1 MSLAF
6 GRHKIVRVEG
16 VERKGVCTARSGSCE
31 DCVEQKEE
39 QKEGEELEEKCQADR
54 GCGSQKVTIT

>member
-1 MSLAF
+1 MAF

-31 DCVEQKEE
+31 DCVEQKE
-39 QKEGEELEEKCQADR
+39 GEELEEKCQADR